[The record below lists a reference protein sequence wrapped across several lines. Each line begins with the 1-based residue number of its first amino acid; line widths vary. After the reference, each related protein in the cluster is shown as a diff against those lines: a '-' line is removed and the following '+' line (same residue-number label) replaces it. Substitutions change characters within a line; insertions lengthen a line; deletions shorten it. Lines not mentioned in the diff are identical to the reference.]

1 MADEPMTVRHH
12 LEYAGLMAV
21 AATLR
26 ALPRPLALEVGAA
39 IGALGWA
46 LRVRRRLVLSNL
58 VQALP
63 ALSHR
68 ERCRLAARAAR
79 NFGRVVAEFVR
90 FAGRDRT
97 RLREL
102 VALHGTDCLRAAL
115 ERGQGAIVVTAHL
128 GSWALYVTALAEAG
142 IPSALL
148 VGKQHNRKVDDFILS
163 IPGEAVHF
171 ISKGRASPRDIL
183 RSLKDNRAVV
193 MVADQHS
200 GPRGEVAP
208 FLGRPASTLPLPGA
222 LAARQGT
229 PIFVL
234 AGHRVTRGTHRVEI
248 TPLERPPSGEEA
260 TLRHEITVRCNEALG
275 AAILAHPDQYFWYHR
290 RWRGEQG

>member
-1 MADEPMTVRHH
+1 MSDGPVTLRQH
-12 LEYAGLMAV
+12 LEYAGLVLV

-26 ALPRPLALEVGAA
+26 ALPRPAALEVGAA

-46 LRVRRRLVLSNL
+46 LRVRRQLVLANL
-58 VQALP
+58 EQALP
-63 ALSHR
+63 SLTPS
-68 ERCRLAARAAR
+68 ERRRLAARAAR

-90 FAGRDRT
+90 FPGDDRK

-102 VALHGTDCLRAAL
+102 VALHGVEHLRQAL
-115 ERGQGAIVVTAHL
+115 GRGEGAIVVTAHL
-128 GSWALYVTALAEAG
+128 GSWALYVTALANAG
-142 IPSALL
+142 IPAALL
-148 VGKQHNRKVDDFILS
+148 VGKQHNRKVDAFILS

-171 ISKGRASPRDIL
+171 ISKGRTSPRDIL
-183 RSLKDNRAVV
+183 RSLKENRAVV

-208 FLGRPASTLPLPGA
+208 FFGRPASTLPLPGA

-229 PIFVL
+229 PLFVM
-234 AGHRVTRGTHRVEI
+234 AGHRVTRGTHRVDIAPIE
-248 TPLERPPSGEEA
+248 LPPGDEEA
-260 TLRHEITVRCNEALG
+260 ALRHAITVRCNQALE

-290 RWRGEQG
+290 RWRGEES

>member
-1 MADEPMTVRHH
+1 MSDEPMTGRHH
-12 LEYAGLMAV
+12 LEYAGLLAV
-21 AATLR
+21 AGTLR

-46 LRVRRRLVLSNL
+46 LRVRRKLVLSNL
-58 VQALP
+58 AQALP

-68 ERCRLAARAAR
+68 GRCRLAARAAR

-97 RLREL
+97 RLRQI
-102 VALHGTDCLRAAL
+102 VDLHGAEHLRQAL
-115 ERGQGAIVVTAHL
+115 ERGEGAIVVTAHL
-128 GSWALYVTALAEAG
+128 GSWALYVTALADSG

-148 VGKQHNRKVDDFILS
+148 VGKQHNRKVDAFILS

-183 RSLKDNRAVV
+183 RSLRDNRAVV

-229 PIFVL
+229 PIFVM
-234 AGHRVTRGTHRVEI
+234 AGHRVTRGTHRVDI
-248 TPLERPPSGEEA
+248 TPLELPAGGDEA
-260 TLRHEITVRCNEALG
+260 ALRHEITVRCNEALG

-290 RWRGEQG
+290 RWRGEDS

>member
-21 AATLR
+21 AKTLR
-26 ALPRPLALEVGAA
+26 ALPRSLALEVGAA
-39 IGALGWA
+39 IGVLGWA
-46 LRVRRRLVLSNL
+46 LHVRRGLVLSNL
-58 VQALP
+58 AQALP
-63 ALSHR
+63 ALSHP
-68 ERCRLAARAAR
+68 ERRRLAAHAAR

-97 RLREL
+97 RLRQI
-102 VALHGTDCLRAAL
+102 VDLHGAELLRQAL
-115 ERGQGAIVVTAHL
+115 ERKEGAIVVTAHL
-128 GSWALYVTALAEAG
+128 GSWALYVTALADAG

-148 VGKQHNRKVDDFILS
+148 VGKQHNRKVDAFILS

-229 PIFVL
+229 PVFVM
-234 AGHRVTRGTHRVEI
+234 AGHRVTRGTHRVDI
-248 TPLERPPSGEEA
+248 TPLDLPTGGDEA
-260 TLRHEITVRCNEALG
+260 ALRHEITVRCNDALG

-290 RWRGEQG
+290 RWRGEGG